1 MNRNMELSGQS
12 CEHLLWH
19 PEEGHQLHREA
30 LSDYCQL
37 QAAALAD
44 GIELRIASGFRGF
57 DRQLAIWNAKATGLR
72 PVFSDRGQVLNLASL
87 SNKEKV
93 YAILRWSALP
103 GTSRHHWGTDIDVYD
118 AAAIG
123 EEYTVRLTQDE
134 YREGGPFYRL
144 HKWLL
149 NAMDTGR
156 SSGFFQPYAQDRG
169 GVAPE
174 PWHISHRPSAGQYEQ
189 SFCRDWLESV
199 IVGTHIELKA
209 EIVDHLDD
217 ILRRFVDL
225 PEESLSEKGD

>member
-1 MNRNMELSGQS
+1 MDRNMELSGQS
-12 CEHLLWH
+12 SEHLLWH
-19 PEEGHQLHREA
+19 PEERHQLHRTT
-30 LSDYCQL
+30 LPDFCQL

-44 GIELRIASGFRGF
+44 GIELRIASAYRGF

-72 PVFSDRGQVLNLASL
+72 PVFNDSGQALNLASL
-87 SNKEKV
+87 SDKEKV

-103 GTSRHHWGTDIDVYD
+103 GASRHHWGTDIDVYD

-123 EEYTVRLTQDE
+123 EEYTVQLSQEE

-149 NAMDTGR
+149 NAVGTGR
-156 SSGFFQPYAQDRG
+156 GRGFFQPFAHDRG

-174 PWHISHRPSAGQYEQ
+174 PWYISHRPSAEQYEK
-189 SFCRDWLESV
+189 SFCRDRLESV
-199 IVGTHIELKA
+199 IVGSHIELKA

-217 ILRRFVDL
+217 IIRRFVGL
-225 PEESLSEKGD
+225 PKEPLSEKGD

>member
-19 PEEGHQLHREA
+19 PKERHQLHCET
-30 LSDYCQL
+30 LPDFCQL

-44 GIELRIASGFRGF
+44 GIELRIASAFRGF

-72 PVFSDRGQVLNLASL
+72 PVFSDSGQALNLASL
-87 SNKEKV
+87 SDKEKV

-103 GTSRHHWGTDIDVYD
+103 GGSRHHWGTDIDVYD

-123 EEYTVRLTQDE
+123 EEYTVQLTQEE
-134 YREGGPFYRL
+134 YRDGGPFCRL

-149 NAMDTGR
+149 NAVDTR
-156 SSGFFQPYAQDRG
+156 QSRGFFQPFAHDRG

-174 PWHISHRPSAGQYEQ
+174 PWHISHRPSAKQYEN
-189 SFCRDWLESV
+189 SFCRDQLESV
-199 IVGTHIELKA
+199 IVRSHIELKA
-209 EIVDHLDD
+209 EIVDNMDD
-217 ILRRFVDL
+217 IVRRFIDL
-225 PEESLSEKGD
+225 PEKPLSEKGD